1 LRPRRKIDGRL
12 VEEDI
17 EFDHS
22 VLVEGNLSFG
32 RRYEDGRKSKW
43 RGDELIYKK

>member
-22 VLVEGNLSFG
+22 AVEGNLSFG
-32 RRYEDGRKSKW
+32 RRYEDGREVEVAW
-43 RGDELIYKK
+43 R